1 MYLYIYERF
10 ISQTY
15 IGTDFSHRTSENENN
30 ERVNIFSKR
39 SGQT

>member
-1 MYLYIYERF
+1 MYLYMNVLFLRL
-10 ISQTY
+10 Y
-15 IGTDFSHRTSENENN
+15 IGIDFSHRTPENENN